1 MPGANPSLEDRFYNA
16 KRFLPEFI
24 GGRSWEPA
32 DIGNDA
38 VKQMIG
44 RKGFRKGWSPAHER
58 QWQSDHAFS
67 DKPIEV
73 QELMKRVGV
82 TDYVG
87 APVASPYTGIM
98 SDDKSHPQFQPYGSQ
113 QQPQMNPAF
122 GAPGSQFGFEL
133 DRQQMMDV
141 QQAPFGT
148 FGRSTAPQLQQPI
161 RQPIFGSPGGAREY
175 FNEYESNAPNENW
188 M

>member
-1 MPGANPSLEDRFYNA
+1 MPGFNPSLEDRFYNA
-16 KRFLPEFI
+16 KRFLPAFI

-58 QWQSDHAFS
+58 QWQLDHAFS
-67 DKPIEV
+67 DKPIET

-87 APVASPYTGIM
+87 EPVASPYTGIM
-98 SDDKSHPQFQPYGSQ
+98 SNDASHPQFQPYGSQ
-113 QQPQMNPAF
+113 QQMSPLSPALSSF
-122 GAPGSQFGFEL
+122 EQEMQSIPYRGYVPAPV
-133 DRQQMMDV
+133 M
-141 QQAPFGT
+141 
-148 FGRSTAPQLQQPI
+148 QQPM
-161 RQPIFGSPGGAREY
+161 RQPIFGSPAGAREY
-175 FNEYESNAPNENW
+175 FNENW

>member
-58 QWQSDHAFS
+58 QWQQDHAFS

-87 APVASPYTGIM
+87 EPVASPYTGIM
-98 SDDKSHPQFQPYGSQ
+98 SNDTSHPQFQPYGAQ

-122 GAPGSQFGFEL
+122 GPPMPMPSP
-133 DRQQMMDV
+133 M
-141 QQAPFGT
+141 
-148 FGRSTAPQLQQPI
+148 

-175 FNEYESNAPNENW
+175 FNEYEFNAPNENW

>member
-16 KRFLPEFI
+16 RRFLPEFI

-67 DKPIEV
+67 DKPIET
-73 QELMKRVGV
+73 QQLMKDVGV

-122 GAPGSQFGFEL
+122 SQLHPGFTPPHSGNTGFPKGVLGAARSVMDFDPRRFEPPIGAGSQ
-133 DRQQMMDV
+133 DN
-141 QQAPFGT
+141 PFW
-148 FGRSTAPQLQQPI
+148 
-161 RQPIFGSPGGAREY
+161 
-175 FNEYESNAPNENW
+175 N
-188 M
+188 

>member
-16 KRFLPEFI
+16 KRFLPAFI

-67 DKPIEV
+67 DEPIET
-73 QELMKRVGV
+73 QQLMKDLGV

-98 SDDKSHPQFQPYGSQ
+98 SNATSHPQWQPYGSQ

-122 GAPGSQFGFEL
+122 GAPYAKEAAQFGFGL
-133 DRQQMMDV
+133 DRQQMMDMMQSPFRAV
-141 QQAPFGT
+141 PPPAPVM
-148 FGRSTAPQLQQPI
+148 QQPM

-175 FNEYESNAPNENW
+175 FNENW